1 MTKPAAAQSRALRT
15 LAEIY
20 AVGLR
25 DGAATA
31 SSSD

>member
-1 MTKPAAAQSRALRT
+1 MTKPAAAQPRALRT

-20 AVGLR
+20 ALASR